1 MADGRLDGRVQGRD
15 NAMSRF
21 FKSAAFPIL
30 IVVVL
35 AFFAQQ
41 LISPSSD
48 TAKPT
53 FADFNA
59 QLAAGQVKNVVMKS
73 RDNEIEVTL
82 DNKTKYKVGFAPD
95 YGDTLTKQLI
105 TAKTKGEL
113 ADFDVKGTRTSGWLS
128 LLTYV
133 LPFVIFIVFWVFL
146 MNQMQ

>member
-1 MADGRLDGRVQGRD
+1 
-15 NAMSRF
+15 MSRF

-113 ADFDVKGTRTSGWLS
+113 ADFDVKGTRTGVDANYAEVTLGTNWHP
-128 LLTYV
+128 TK
-133 LPFVIFIVFWVFL
+133 FL
-146 MNQMQ
+146 EFRPEIRGH